1 MLNNCIYNKYV
12 LKHLCCM
19 CNFCVLGYTKQI
31 LQKSFGNHVKN
42 LRISKGLTQ
51 ITVSSNMGKDQQSLQ
66 RVESG
71 NVSPSL
77 FYLFELSAALDIS
90 ICELM
95 TFEIKKTKKRIK

>member
-1 MLNNCIYNKYV
+1 
-12 LKHLCCM
+12 LKH
-19 CNFCVLGYTKQI
+19 TKEI

-42 LRISKGLTQ
+42 LRVAKGLTQ
-51 ITVSSNMGKDQQSLQ
+51 ITVSSNMDKDQQSLQ

-77 FYLFELSAALDIS
+77 FYLFELCAALDIS

-95 TFEIKKTKKRIK
+95 TFEIKKPKKK